1 MKAPPSGKGI
11 CFQVVMDLRAEFLC
25 LFGKQFLLP
34 EITLKYVTLKN
45 SFWIAVNMVFN
56 PCFLYDPT
64 LQAIK

>member
-1 MKAPPSGKGI
+1 MKTPPGQGI
-11 CFQVVMDLRAEFLC
+11 CFQVVMDLRAEFLR

-45 SFWIAVNMVFN
+45 SFWIGVNMVFN
-56 PCFLYDPT
+56 LCFLYDPT